1 MSDKTM
7 AGELTTLEKIRKLPW
22 QYTGNA
28 LNVIFWF
35 TAAYGSVFILFLNE
49 LGFDKARIGFIA
61 SMLPLCGL
69 LALLVAPLT
78 ERFGFKR
85 TFLLFYFFRIL
96 CGGALLFTPLIYNYY
111 GRNATFLWV
120 ACAVLAF
127 ACCRA
132 IAETAIFPWS
142 QEIIPNAIRGK
153 FFGINNFLSMLVSII
168 TVAVAGFAVRRW
180 PGINTFIFLISIGI
194 AAAFFTLWCWSFV
207 PGGAP
212 VRSSRPYTWHY
223 SGMWESLKEPNYR
236 RFMTGLAVVSI
247 PSLAMQAFFPIYMK
261 EQIGLPTGQVIW
273 LDIGGFLGGML
284 LGYIWGWAADRYGS
298 KPVML
303 FGIFLWMVFPLVCLL
318 MPRGEMAL
326 ITGFCATF
334 IMGTSNIAWTIGF
347 NRYLNVSAV
356 PIQKKTAYMAVY
368 YASIG
373 LGSAAGPILGGLL
386 LKNCS
391 NFKGQFLFFNF
402 DQFTLLWISAILVFI
417 CGALILSKVRADGA
431 MPMRKFV
438 GLFFQGNP
446 LTAAGSI
453 MRYYRAA
460 DEQQRVSI
468 TEQLGYSS
476 SPMSNTELM
485 EALNDPSFNVRY
497 ESIIAIAHMKPSA
510 QLVDALL
517 LVLGGNEPDLSA
529 HAAWALGKLGD
540 KSAIIPLREMLNG
553 DLPILRARSARA
565 LATLADTGS
574 IPQIIE
580 LFRSEINPGLK
591 IAYAQALGKM
601 RSAAVLDEMLE
612 FFQSLTDEMLKNE
625 MALAL
630 ARIVGDES
638 RYIYLWR
645 RLRFD
650 FCTATGQQMLVIR
663 KEMAAIE
670 QAHPE
675 IAALAESA
683 ALDFAKEDIQNG
695 LKLMIELIRA
705 LPYESQN
712 PVSSILSHCCG
723 VLQSQ
728 GESRNEYILLA
739 LYCLEAAVKNVDE
752 SSIRPNQ
759 SILSRAASII
769 TQ

>member
-1 MSDKTM
+1 MTGD
-7 AGELTTLEKIRKLPW
+7 LTTLEKIRKLPW

-49 LGFDKARIGFIA
+49 LGFDKARIGLIV
-61 SMLPLCGL
+61 SLLPFCGL

-78 ERFGFKR
+78 ESFGFKR

-96 CGGALLFTPLIYNYY
+96 CAGAFLFTPLIYSHY
-111 GRNATFLWV
+111 GQNATFLWV

-132 IAETAIFPWS
+132 IAETAVFPWA
-142 QEIIPNAIRGK
+142 QEMIPNSIRGK
-153 FFGINNFLSMLVSII
+153 FSGINNFLSMVVSII
-168 TVAVAGFAVRRW
+168 TIAAAGFAVRRW

-194 AAAFFTLWCWSFV
+194 IAAFVTLWCWSFI

-212 VRSSRPYTWHY
+212 VKSSRPYTSHY
-223 SGMWESLKEPNYR
+223 SGMWESLKDPNYR
-236 RFMTGLAVVSI
+236 RFMIGLAVVSI
-247 PSLAMQAFFPIYMK
+247 PSLAMQAFLPIYMK
-261 EQIGLPTGQVIW
+261 EQIGMAAGLVIW
-273 LDIGGFLGGML
+273 LDIGGFIGGML

-303 FGIFLWMVFPLVCLL
+303 FGICLWMVLPIVCFL
-318 MPRGEMAL
+318 MPRGETAV
-326 ITGFCATF
+326 IAGFCATF
-334 IMGTSNIAWTIGF
+334 LMGMANIAWAIGF

-356 PIQKKTAYMAVY
+356 PIQKKTAYMAVF
-368 YASIG
+368 YACVG
-373 LGSAAGPILGGLL
+373 LGSAVGPLLGGLL
-386 LKNCS
+386 LKSSSHIN
-391 NFKGQFLFFNF
+391 GQFLFFKF
-402 DQFTLLWISAILVFI
+402 DQFTPLWISATLVFI

-438 GLFFQGNP
+438 GMFFQGNP

-497 ESIIAIAHMKPSA
+497 EAIIAIGHMKPSA

-580 LFRSEINPGLK
+580 LFRVELNPGLK

-601 RSAAVLDEMLE
+601 RSAAVLDEMLD
-612 FFQSLTDEMLKNE
+612 FFQSLTDEMLRNE

-630 ARIVGDES
+630 VRIVGDES

-645 RLRFD
+645 QLRFD
-650 FCTATGQQMLVIR
+650 FSTAAGQQMLVIR

-670 QAHPE
+670 KAHPE
-675 IAALAESA
+675 MVTLAESA
-683 ALDFAKEDIQNG
+683 ALDFAKDDIQNG
-695 LKLMIELIRA
+695 LKLMINLIRA

-712 PVSSILSHCCG
+712 PVSSILSHCCAF
-723 VLQSQ
+723 LQSQ
-728 GESRNEYILLA
+728 GASRNEYILLA
-739 LYCLEAAVKNVDE
+739 LYCLEEAIKNTE
-752 SSIRPNQ
+752 SLPARPNQ
-759 SILSRAASII
+759 SILGRAAAII